1 MSNSMRLSGNYNN
14 MVLLVELTDRAGNV
28 SYDYVKFGIDKTAPT
43 IDVTYNNNSV
53 NNGRFFKN
61 NRIATITVT
70 ERNFNEED
78 FKYKVTKNGKK
89 QNIKLKWKKVKG
101 KGNKDNEKYISKIK
115 YTHDGDYT
123 FNASYKDLAGN
134 KCRKVNYKGIATG

>member
-1 MSNSMRLSGNYNN
+1 M
-14 MVLLVELTDRAGNV
+14 
-28 SYDYVKFGIDKTAPT
+28 KFGIDKTAPT

-101 KGNKDNEKYISKIK
+101 KGNKDNEKYICQRS
-115 YTHDGDYT
+115 D
-123 FNASYKDLAGN
+123 FNYAAFQVFLNTLSAQH
-134 KCRKVNYKGIATG
+134 II